1 MSAVRS
7 LMVAVGVALTLLAA
21 ALLVAPLPAAVVP
34 DDTLVVVG
42 FFTVAFT
49 VSVSVWTLSGVRR
62 SDPSTPPRVESAAG
76 GDHPG
81 AAFDASVDRWPAVS
95 LSQDRRE
102 AIRDR
107 LRETAV
113 RTLMREG
120 NRRGAG
126 DRSRTGYLSRE
137 GNRSQGG
144 DHSRDDAR
152 ERVRRGTWTDDPIAA
167 DFLRPEHAS
176 GVGALRRRLRFRRD
190 VRRTVE
196 AIEAITDEE
205 AP

>member
-7 LMVAVGVALTLLAA
+7 LLVAVGVALACLAV
-21 ALLVAPLPAAVVP
+21 ALLVAPLPATVVP
-34 DDTLVVVG
+34 DDALVVVG

-49 VSVSVWTLSGVRR
+49 VSVSVWALSGVRR
-62 SDPSTPPRVESAAG
+62 SDPPTIPRVESAAG

-81 AAFDASVDRWPAVS
+81 AAFDASVDRWLPGS
-95 LSQDRRE
+95 LPRDRRE

-113 RTLMREG
+113 RTLIREG
-120 NRRGAG
+120 
-126 DRSRTGYLSRE
+126 
-137 GNRSQGG
+137 GG
-144 DHSRDDAR
+144 SRDGNYSRDGAR
-152 ERVRRGTWTDDPIAA
+152 ERVRRGIWTDDPVAA
-167 DFLRPEHAS
+167 DFLGPGDDA

-196 AIEAITDEE
+196 AIEAVADEE
-205 AP
+205 EP